1 MRPSQ
6 FDELARRIVRQ
17 FFGEAL
23 REFADG
29 GVNERAALGGAGF
42 GADRIERGEPQD
54 VLGVDRI
61 GIAQPVLDLGHRKAF
76 RPCRAR
82 RFRRRLRLRRNCLGP
97 VELARPG
104 EIIVAT
110 VARVFPALAGD
121 RGEAL
126 DEARRHGRRAGDLGG
141 VSQDHVAGAEQL
153 REIVGGKADAAF
165 RQIEAE
171 LEPHRAAEP
180 GIGPALRRPGA
191 FDQAAEHNAVAIGK
205 ARFERSEDAHS
216 RPVLQWPP
224 HYAVTECGRKQ
235 FEIVGRL
242 DEQARCSLARRQ
254 FVKRVGEFCA
264 VRPGE
269 CDFVCALPRQLG
281 QHGAMAG
288 GKIAERL
295 RPAVKTFERLKRVA
309 ESRHEIGGGGE
320 FGIGQCAAR
329 IGWMQTILGLAKCF

>member
-17 FFGEAL
+17 LVGEAL

-61 GIAQPVLDLGHRKAF
+61 GIAQPVLDLGHRKAG

-82 RFRRRLRLRRNCLGP
+82 RFRRRLRLRRNRLGP
-97 VELARPG
+97 VELARPS
-104 EIIVAT
+104 EIVVAA

-141 VSQDHVAGAEQL
+141 MGQDHIAGAEQL

-180 GIGPALRRPGA
+180 GIGLALRRPGA
-191 FDQAAEHNAVAIGK
+191 FDQAAEHDAVAFGQP
-205 ARFERSEDAHS
+205 RFERPEDAHAHAGLGGTTHDAAGK
-216 RPVLQWPP
+216 R
-224 HYAVTECGRKQ
+224 CGKQ
-235 FEIVGRL
+235 FEIVGRF
-242 DEQARCSLARRQ
+242 DRQAGRGLARRQ
-254 FVKRVGEFCA
+254 FVERIAELCA
-264 VRPGE
+264 VAAGE
-269 CDFVCALPRQLG
+269 RDFFFALPR
-281 QHGAMAG
+281 
-288 GKIAERL
+288 
-295 RPAVKTFERLKRVA
+295 
-309 ESRHEIGGGGE
+309 
-320 FGIGQCAAR
+320 
-329 IGWMQTILGLAKCF
+329 